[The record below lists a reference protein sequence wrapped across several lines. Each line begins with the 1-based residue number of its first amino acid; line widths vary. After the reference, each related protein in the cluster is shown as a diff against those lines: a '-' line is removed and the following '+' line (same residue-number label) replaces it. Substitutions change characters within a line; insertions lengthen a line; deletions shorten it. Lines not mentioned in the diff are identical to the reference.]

1 MDIKDNKDVALA
13 IPGLSDISS
22 SYMEDF
28 LSEIREILEDIEL
41 ELVNLEMDPGNKESI
56 NSIYCSF
63 HTISGLAG
71 LLNDPT
77 STKIAVATEELLETV
92 KKYSPAV
99 SKSIINVILDSI
111 NFIKRISSNPQ
122 IVDDH
127 NISGEIGRHIKN
139 LQTFRDDILLE
150 VRQPLEKQYRIG
162 EILVREG
169 AIAQSEVEDILKK
182 QSHTKMKFGEIVLRE
197 KKVNASDIIKAI
209 RMQKIRNMGTSDQY
223 VKIPLDRLDQII
235 GIIQNVSSIYDSVK
249 NEAVLRFGS
258 NDSLTIESTKA
269 YHLITD
275 IRNILK
281 ELRMV
286 TLQQAFQKLTRAVC
300 SIIEENHMEVMFSTM
315 GENIEVD
322 KEVADRIAL
331 PLGEMVRLLL
341 EKAYIN
347 GRENTSRNPKEK
359 QQIGSIE
366 IVAYEEANTVHIDI
380 TGDAVMDLEEIKTDS
395 RYIDNLQKLSSLR
408 CHTDIDDINGEGV
421 RISITLQR

>member
-1 MDIKDNKDVALA
+1 MDIKDNNDIALA
-13 IPGLSDISS
+13 VPGLSDISN

-71 LLNDPT
+71 LLNDAT

-92 KKYSPAV
+92 KKYCPV
-99 SKSIINVILDSI
+99 ISKIIINVILDSI
-111 NFIKRISSNPQ
+111 SFIKKISSNPQ
-122 IVDDH
+122 IIDDH
-127 NISGEIGRHIKN
+127 KISGEIERHIKS
-139 LQTFRDDILLE
+139 LETFRDEILLE
-150 VRQPLEKQYRIG
+150 VRQPLERQSRIG

-169 AIAQSEVEDILKK
+169 AMAQSEVEDILKK
-182 QSHTKMKFGEIVLRE
+182 QSNTKMKFGEIVLRE

-209 RMQKIRNMGTSDQY
+209 RMQKIRNTGTSDQY
-223 VKIPLDRLDQII
+223 VKIPLERLDQII

-258 NDSLTIESTKA
+258 NDALTIESTKA

-286 TLQQAFQKLTRAVC
+286 TLQQAFQKLTRSVC
-300 SIIEENHMEVMFSTM
+300 SIIEEDHMEVMFSTM

-322 KEVADRIAL
+322 KEIADRIAL
-331 PLGEMVRLLL
+331 PLGDMVRLLL
-341 EKAYIN
+341 EKAYSGIAN
-347 GRENTSRNPKEK
+347 NTNKSTREK
-359 QQIGSIE
+359 QIGSIE
-366 IVAYEEANTVHIDI
+366 VVAYEEANTVHIDI
-380 TGDAVMDLEEIKTDS
+380 TGDAVVDLEDIKTDS
-395 RYIDNLQKLSSLR
+395 RYIDNLQKLTALR
-408 CHTDIDDINGEGV
+408 CHTDIDDIEGEGV
-421 RISITLQR
+421 RISITMQR